1 MAFCKIKTDVFANAK
16 IRRISDGS
24 FRIWVYLLTQAW
36 EESPNKRAGSVKLK
50 GVSVPPCDD
59 GDDDLRVREK
69 YGRMLYSA
77 AGCTENE
84 GWAGLRYAAFINEL
98 ENVDLIDIEET
109 LTGDLVP
116 NRPGDKSGTVW
127 DIAIQMHDWDYH
139 NPRVPPSHTPE
150 GEAERKRKYRE
161 RKKIEAAKSQG
172 SVPSGP
178 KAPVPSVPTLDLDQD
193 KDLNQDK
200 DQDLPS
206 TEGWLGQEL
215 KARLEAGLGRGLIPL
230 KNGQHA
236 ALERI
241 LVADGGTDPAYEFI
255 AATCREQKTEP
266 KSMAW
271 VVKVLSG
278 EVGRA

>member
-24 FRIWVYLLTQAW
+24 FRIWIYLLTQAW
-36 EESPNKRAGSVKLK
+36 EESPNKKAGSISIK
-50 GVSVPPCDD
+50 GVSLPPCDD
-59 GDDDLRVREK
+59 GDAHSKLRER

-84 GWAGLRYAAFINEL
+84 GWVGLMYAAFINEL
-98 ENVDLIDIEET
+98 ENVALIDVEEN
-109 LTGDLVP
+109 LAGDLVP
-116 NRPGDKSGTVW
+116 TRPGDKSGTVW

-161 RKKIEAAKSQG
+161 LKRLEALASQG
-172 SVPSGP
+172 KVPSGP
-178 KAPVPSVPTLDLDQD
+178 KARVPSVPTLDQDQD
-193 KDLNQDK
+193 KDPNQ

-206 TEGWLGQEL
+206 TEGRLGQEL
-215 KARLEAGLGRGLIPL
+215 KLRLEAGLGRGLIPL
-230 KNGQHA
+230 KNGQHRR
-236 ALERI
+236 LESI
-241 LVADGGTDPAYEFI
+241 LVADGGTDPAYAFI
-255 AATCREQKTEP
+255 AATCREQNTEP

-271 VVKVLSG
+271 VVKVLG
-278 EVGRA
+278 EARP